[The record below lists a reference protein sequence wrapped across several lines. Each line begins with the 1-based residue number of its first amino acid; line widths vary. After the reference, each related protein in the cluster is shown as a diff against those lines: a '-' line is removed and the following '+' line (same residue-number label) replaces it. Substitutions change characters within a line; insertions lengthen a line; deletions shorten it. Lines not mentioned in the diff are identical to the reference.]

1 VLIGVERRRA
11 ELLEQL
17 GLLADEPIFVAAITA
32 SELLHGVH
40 RAALPAQRV
49 RREGFVEK
57 LLGAIPVIPFDL
69 LVARL
74 HARLWAEL
82 AARGESVGQH
92 DLLIA
97 ATALAH
103 GHRVASLDQRSFP
116 KIPGLTVLGW

>member
-1 VLIGVERRRA
+1 MERGRS
-11 ELLEQL
+11 ELAEQL
-17 GLLADEPIFVAAITA
+17 ERLADEPIFLAAITA

-40 RAALPAQRV
+40 CAALPAQRV

-57 LLGAIPVIPFDL
+57 ILGAIPVIPFDL

-74 HARLWAEL
+74 HARLWSEL

-103 GHRVASLDQRSFP
+103 GHRVATLDQRSFP
-116 KIPGLTVLGW
+116 KIPGLNVLGW